1 MFQTI
6 TALLDF
12 ASPFHVCCDREW
24 NVVCVGPSMAEHL
37 DSDPIGH
44 PLADMLSFQR
54 PKLDGPTGLNNLAGQ
69 LVLLRIKHSGLDLRG
84 QWNDMPW
91 PGLDSGDAGRVLL
104 CSPWVTGEDQWRKT
118 GLKLRQL
125 GPQDGS
131 GEYLLLL
138 AAAREQALDVARL
151 ADLANARGNVLE
163 ALVQRMREG
172 LLLIDNEGRIE
183 SANPAASALL
193 GRRTNEIEHMPLG
206 EFFTKLP
213 SLEDSSEDIEW
224 EVQKKNGGS
233 FKARGSRY
241 GITTPGKHSEALLFR
256 DVSEEEQTLQ
266 MRRTFLSMVS
276 HELRTPLTAI
286 KAPLGMSLS
295 GHLGELSPKVRDVL
309 KIATRNADRLH
320 QLVDDVIDLERLES
334 NALPMTPSE
343 FKSSELAQKLRIPEL
358 VAQLLYNRNVADF
371 ESAQQFL
378 QPSLNDLIE
387 PDRLTGIAP
396 AVARIRRA
404 MDADEKIVLYGD
416 YDVDGITGVAMLW
429 HCLRLAGREVEYYVP
444 HRIDEGYG
452 LNCAAIESL
461 IAKGAQLIIT
471 VDCGVTAHRAA
482 QRTAELGADL
492 IITDHHQLEGDLPP
506 AIAVVHPDL
515 PDQDYPNHN
524 LCGAGAAFKLS
535 WALAQSFSGAR
546 KVSDDFREFLLNA
559 TSLTA
564 LGTVADVVPLLG
576 ENRILARFGMQGL
589 ATSTDPGIAA
599 LIEAAGLRGER
610 LQSSDIGFRLAP
622 RLNAAGRMGHARLAV
637 ELLTCPNPTRAKEI
651 ATYLESQNNQ
661 RQKAQKELTAEAE
674 AQVVKLGM
682 DKPDH
687 RGIVVAGEKWHAGI
701 IGIVAGRIAD
711 KFHRPAIVMSLD
723 NDKATGSCRSI
734 PGFDLCAALQAC
746 AERLT
751 TFGGHAMAAGL
762 TLPLANLD
770 AFRQAFNEYAA
781 SHLGDDDL
789 TGFLDIDAEATIEQ
803 LNISLLEMIARLQP
817 FGQSNPPVLLVARS
831 LHLTS
836 PPRRVGKA
844 SDHLQLTVARADDD
858 HATLRPG
865 AMIRGIGFGLA
876 KWEKKL
882 IDAQS
887 FDLVFEPTINRFN
900 GNQTVE
906 MLVKDIKIND

>member
-343 FKSSELAQKLRIPEL
+343 FKTSELAQKLREGLSSAAADAQVALDFKDEDFTL
-358 VAQLLYNRNVADF
+358 VADQGRILQVLTNLVGNAIRHSPKPSTVHLRMLQRDSYARCEVTDEGPGIPADLRSRIFERFFQVSSGIEQPTGGTGLGLAISRLIVA
-371 ESAQQFL
+371 QHGGT
-378 QPSLNDLIE
+378 I
-387 PDRLTGIAP
+387 G
-396 AVARIRRA
+396 
-404 MDADEKIVLYGD
+404 
-416 YDVDGITGVAMLW
+416 VDGGPSGFGSTFWLEIP
-429 HCLRLAGREVEYYVP
+429 LAGLGVE
-444 HRIDEGYG
+444 
-452 LNCAAIESL
+452 
-461 IAKGAQLIIT
+461 
-471 VDCGVTAHRAA
+471 
-482 QRTAELGADL
+482 
-492 IITDHHQLEGDLPP
+492 
-506 AIAVVHPDL
+506 
-515 PDQDYPNHN
+515 
-524 LCGAGAAFKLS
+524 
-535 WALAQSFSGAR
+535 
-546 KVSDDFREFLLNA
+546 
-559 TSLTA
+559 
-564 LGTVADVVPLLG
+564 
-576 ENRILARFGMQGL
+576 
-589 ATSTDPGIAA
+589 
-599 LIEAAGLRGER
+599 
-610 LQSSDIGFRLAP
+610 
-622 RLNAAGRMGHARLAV
+622 
-637 ELLTCPNPTRAKEI
+637 
-651 ATYLESQNNQ
+651 
-661 RQKAQKELTAEAE
+661 
-674 AQVVKLGM
+674 
-682 DKPDH
+682 
-687 RGIVVAGEKWHAGI
+687 
-701 IGIVAGRIAD
+701 
-711 KFHRPAIVMSLD
+711 
-723 NDKATGSCRSI
+723 
-734 PGFDLCAALQAC
+734 
-746 AERLT
+746 
-751 TFGGHAMAAGL
+751 
-762 TLPLANLD
+762 
-770 AFRQAFNEYAA
+770 
-781 SHLGDDDL
+781 
-789 TGFLDIDAEATIEQ
+789 
-803 LNISLLEMIARLQP
+803 QP
-817 FGQSNPPVLLVARS
+817 
-831 LHLTS
+831 
-836 PPRRVGKA
+836 
-844 SDHLQLTVARADDD
+844 
-858 HATLRPG
+858 
-865 AMIRGIGFGLA
+865 
-876 KWEKKL
+876 
-882 IDAQS
+882 
-887 FDLVFEPTINRFN
+887 
-900 GNQTVE
+900 
-906 MLVKDIKIND
+906 